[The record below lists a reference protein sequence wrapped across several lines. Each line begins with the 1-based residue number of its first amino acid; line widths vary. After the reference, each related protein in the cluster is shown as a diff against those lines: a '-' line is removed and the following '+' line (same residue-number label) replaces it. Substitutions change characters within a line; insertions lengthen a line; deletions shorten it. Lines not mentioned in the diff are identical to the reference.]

1 MMDEVCC
8 VLVCVCV
15 CVSTYPYK
23 DGETYILGS
32 LPLYEGKQLH
42 KDIDNDLCFV
52 LYVKMTDNRVC
63 SNYIW
68 LNLEIVCP

>member
-8 VLVCVCV
+8 VLVCVSKC
-15 CVSTYPYK
+15 PYK

-42 KDIDNDLCFV
+42 KGIDLCF
-52 LYVKMTDNRVC
+52 LSYVKMTDNQGSGLGKV
-63 SNYIW
+63 S
-68 LNLEIVCP
+68 L